1 MPERKSTTHE
11 IIKNK
16 LIVFRRPRSEKWQC
30 RYCIDNVWYRA
41 STNEYNLD
49 AAIQSANMV
58 LIEAHIR
65 DRMNVAPTSKLFR
78 DVAKIVVKQL
88 HDEIDSG
95 TGKPIYKD
103 YIRIVNRY
111 LIPILGR
118 KYIDRIGYEDLDELK
133 ERRIKIMGRIPTRS
147 TILNHNAILNRIFD
161 EAIRRGFIKEEQ
173 RPKLDAKGKKTERR
187 CEFTLDEIKILIHN
201 FDAWVNEARTDSLAL
216 RQLMKDYVMT
226 LIDTGARPGREI
238 FELKWGQIKFAPNM
252 ADTIVLNIQMSK
264 TGQRTAIGR
273 EPMLQAIRGIA
284 QRNYNKSLEEVM
296 EQYPNDYIF
305 RYVEF
310 ISKRQLRGIRV
321 PKFLKPS
328 SFPRLFDSYLK
339 RHNILID
346 KSTGKKR
353 VMYSLRHTYA
363 TFALTYDQVPIHT
376 LAKQM
381 GTSVVMIEKHYSHL
395 DALKAIE
402 QLSGI
407 KTRGLLGKD

>member
-1 MPERKSTTHE
+1 MPERKNTTHE

-16 LIVFRRPRSEKWQC
+16 LIVFRRPRSDKWQC
-30 RYCIDNVWYRA
+30 RYSIDNVWYRA
-41 STNEYNLD
+41 TTNEYNLD
-49 AAIQSANMV
+49 TAIQSANMI

-65 DRMNVAPTSKLFR
+65 NRMNISPNSKLFR
-78 DVAKIVVKQL
+78 DVAKIVIKQL
-88 HDEIDSG
+88 EDENEAGI
-95 TGKPIYKD
+95 GKPIYRD
-103 YIRIVNRY
+103 YIMIANRY
-111 LIPILGR
+111 LIPVLGR
-118 KYIDRIGYEDLDELK
+118 KYIDRLSYDDFDELQQ
-133 ERRIKIMGRIPTRS
+133 RRIKIMGRIPTRS
-147 TILNHNAILNRIFD
+147 TLLNHNSILNRIFD
-161 EAIRRGFIKEEQ
+161 EAVRRGYIKEEQ
-173 RPKLDAKGKKTERR
+173 RPKLEAKGKKTERR
-187 CEFTLDEIKILIHN
+187 SEFTLEEIKILIHN
-201 FDAWVNEARTDSLAL
+201 FDVWVNESRTDSLAL

-252 ADTIVLNIQMSK
+252 ADTLVLNIQMSK

-273 EPMLQAIRGIA
+273 KPMLDAIRSIA
-284 QRNYNKSLEEVM
+284 ERNYNKSLEEVM
-296 EQYPNDYIF
+296 EQYPNDHIY

-310 ISKRQLRGIRV
+310 ISKRQLEGIRQ
-321 PKFLKPS
+321 PRFIKPS

-346 KSTGKKR
+346 KATGKKR

-402 QLSGI
+402 QLSGV
-407 KTRGLLGKD
+407 KTRGLLG

>member
-1 MPERKSTTHE
+1 MPERKDTTHE

-16 LIVFRRPRSEKWQC
+16 LIVFRRPHSDKWQC
-30 RYCIDNVWYRA
+30 RYFIDGKWYRA

-65 DRMNVAPTSKLFR
+65 NRMNIAPTSRLFR

-88 HDEIDSG
+88 HDEIEAG
-95 TGKPIYKD
+95 TSKPIYHD
-103 YIRIVNRY
+103 YIRIANRY

-118 KYIDRIGYEDLDELK
+118 KYIDRIDYQDLDELK

-147 TILNHNAILNRIFD
+147 TLLNHNSILNRIFD

-173 RPKLDAKGKKTERR
+173 RPKLDAKGRKTERR
-187 CEFTLDEIKILIHN
+187 SEFTLEEVKILIHN

-238 FELKWGQIKFAPNM
+238 FELKWGQIKFAPNIEN
-252 ADTIVLNIQMSK
+252 TIVLSIQMSK
-264 TGQRTAIGR
+264 TGKRTAIGR
-273 EPMLQAIRGIA
+273 APMLEALRAIA
-284 QRNYNKSLEEVM
+284 HRNYGKSLEEVID
-296 EQYPNDYIF
+296 EYPNDYIY

-310 ISKRQLRGIRV
+310 ISKRQHKGIREA
-321 PKFLKPS
+321 KFVKPS

-339 RHNILID
+339 RHNLLID
-346 KSTGKKR
+346 KATGKKR

-407 KTRGLLGKD
+407 KTRGLLG

>member
-11 IIKNK
+11 VIKNK
-16 LIVFRRPRSEKWQC
+16 LVVFRRPQSDKWQC
-30 RYCIDNVWYRA
+30 RYSIDNVWYRA
-41 STNEYNLD
+41 STNEYSLD
-49 AAIQSANMV
+49 AAIQSANML

-65 DRMNVAPTSKLFR
+65 NRMNVSPHSKLFR

-88 HDEIDSG
+88 EDEIEAG
-95 TGKPIYKD
+95 IGKPIYRD
-103 YIRIVNRY
+103 YIMIANRY
-111 LIPILGR
+111 LIPVLGR
-118 KYIDRIGYEDLDELK
+118 KYIDRLTYDDFDELQQ
-133 ERRIKIMGRIPTRS
+133 RRIKIMGRIPTRS
-147 TILNHNAILNRIFD
+147 TILNHNAILNRMFD

-173 RPKLDAKGKKTERR
+173 RPKLEAKGKKTERR

-201 FDAWVNEARTDSLAL
+201 FDAWVNEARTDSLPL

-273 EPMLQAIRGIA
+273 EPMLQAIRSIA
-284 QRNYNKSLEEVM
+284 QRNYNKSLEEVI
-296 EQYPNDYIF
+296 EQYPNDHIY

-310 ISKRQLRGIRV
+310 VSKRQLEGIRQ
-321 PKFLKPS
+321 PRFIKPS

-339 RHNILID
+339 QHNILID
-346 KSTGKKR
+346 KATGKKR

-402 QLSGI
+402 QLSGV

>member
-1 MPERKSTTHE
+1 MPERKETTRE

-16 LIVFRRPRSEKWQC
+16 LLVFKRPHSDKWQC
-30 RYCIDNVWYRA
+30 RYSIDDIWYRA

-49 AAIQSANMV
+49 AAIQSANML

-65 DRMNVAPTSKLFR
+65 NRMNVSPHSKLFR
-78 DVAKIVVKQL
+78 DVAKIVIRQL
-88 HDEIDSG
+88 QDEIEAG

-103 YIRIVNRY
+103 YIMIANRY
-111 LIPILGR
+111 LIPVLGR
-118 KYIDRIGYEDLDELK
+118 KYIDRLTYDDFDELQQK
-133 ERRIKIMGRIPTRS
+133 RIKIMGRVPTRS
-147 TILNHNAILNRIFD
+147 TLLNHNSILNRIFD
-161 EAIRRGFIKEEQ
+161 ESVRRGYIKEEQ
-173 RPKLDAKGKKTERR
+173 RPKLEAKGKKTERR
-187 CEFTLDEIKILIHN
+187 CEFTLEEIKILIQN

-216 RQLMKDYVMT
+216 RSLMKDYVMT

-238 FELKWGQIKFAPNM
+238 FELKWGQIKFAENM
-252 ADTIVLNIQMSK
+252 EDTLVLSIQLSK
-264 TGQRTAIGR
+264 TGKRTAIGR
-273 EPMLQAIRGIA
+273 LPMLEALRRIA
-284 QRNYNKSLEEVM
+284 YRNYNKTLEQVLVE
-296 EQYPNDYIF
+296 YPNDYIY

-310 ISKRQLRGIRV
+310 VSRRQNNGIRV
-321 PKFLKPS
+321 PKFVKPS

-407 KTRGLLGKD
+407 KTRGLLG